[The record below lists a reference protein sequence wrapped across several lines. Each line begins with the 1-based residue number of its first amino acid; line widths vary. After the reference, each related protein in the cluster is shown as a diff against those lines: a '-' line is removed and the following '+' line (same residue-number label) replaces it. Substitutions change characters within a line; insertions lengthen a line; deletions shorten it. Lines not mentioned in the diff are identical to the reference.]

1 MAGSIFRARL
11 DPAPLPHT
19 SNSTQS
25 STERTKKRGTRILGG
40 SYTVFEPELHVQL
53 GIVGPPSRPVC
64 GVHGALGHPR
74 SDARISDLVGWSLWR
89 RFRTVGST
97 VHYIAGLSA

>member
-40 SYTVFEPELHVQL
+40 SYTVFEPELHVQADT
-53 GIVGPPSRPVC
+53 VGPPC

-89 RFRTVGST
+89 RFRTVSST
-97 VHYIAGLSA
+97 VHYTAGLSA

>member
-1 MAGSIFRARL
+1 M
-11 DPAPLPHT
+11 
-19 SNSTQS
+19 
-25 STERTKKRGTRILGG
+25 
-40 SYTVFEPELHVQL
+40 QL

>member
-1 MAGSIFRARL
+1 MQA
-11 DPAPLPHT
+11 DT
-19 SNSTQS
+19 
-25 STERTKKRGTRILGG
+25 
-40 SYTVFEPELHVQL
+40 
-53 GIVGPPSRPVC
+53 VGPPC

-89 RFRTVGST
+89 RFRTVSST